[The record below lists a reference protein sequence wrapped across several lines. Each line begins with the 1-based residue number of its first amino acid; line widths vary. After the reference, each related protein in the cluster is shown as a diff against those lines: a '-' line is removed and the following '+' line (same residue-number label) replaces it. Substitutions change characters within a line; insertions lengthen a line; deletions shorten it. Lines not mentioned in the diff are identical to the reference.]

1 MIRFRGLTALALACA
16 ASAMACSSSSS
27 GTPGGSSSSPGTPG
41 SSSDS
46 GTPGS
51 SSDSGTPTK
60 FACADTSPMAMTSQ
74 DQACSSCIMS
84 MCSSEAT
91 TAYGSGFASGDY
103 SGGACGSYIT
113 CVAGCACGD
122 TNCLGT
128 CSVPDSACSDAL
140 QAGATCSD
148 QKCSSVC
155 GSSIVIGGDDG
166 GIGFIGSDAGTG
178 GGTTAA
184 CDESTTGFCIEALP
198 SNDCSM
204 TGGTITTSCPTAGL
218 VGCCDSSGV
227 KTCFY
232 PPLTTAD
239 AMQACTGTFTT
250 TL

>member
-1 MIRFRGLTALALACA
+1 MIGFRGLTALALACA

-27 GTPGGSSSSPGTPG
+27 SA
-41 SSSDS
+41 
-46 GTPGS
+46 
-51 SSDSGTPTK
+51 TPTK
-60 FACADTSPMAMTSQ
+60 FVCADMNPMTQ
-74 DQACSSCIMS
+74 DQACTSCVTS
-84 MCSSEAT
+84 MCSSEGT

-103 SGGACGSYIT
+103 GGGACGSYIT
-113 CVAGCACGD
+113 CVAACACND
-122 TNCLGT
+122 TTCLEKCGL
-128 CSVPDSACSDAL
+128 PDSSCESAI

-155 GSSIVIGGDDG
+155 GSSIVISDDGGGGVVTGDDG
-166 GIGFIGSDAGTG
+166 GNG

-218 VGCCDSSGV
+218 VGCCENAGV

-232 PPLTTAD
+232 PPLTTAT
-239 AMQACTGTFTT
+239 AMDACTTEMGTFTT
-250 TL
+250 SL